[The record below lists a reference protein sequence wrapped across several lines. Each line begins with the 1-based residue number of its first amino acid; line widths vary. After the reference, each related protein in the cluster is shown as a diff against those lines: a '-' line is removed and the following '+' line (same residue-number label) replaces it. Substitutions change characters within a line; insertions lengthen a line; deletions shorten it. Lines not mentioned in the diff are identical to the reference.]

1 VVGPF
6 FTHHSPTGSSS
17 GLIPFYL
24 SAHTPKRDLVVSPLF
39 LSHTHRQSGTR
50 RIFSWL
56 YYQSNQ
62 GNDLFR
68 TVLPLWYQS
77 RDENKSWAVGFPLFW
92 HFADKRADKSMTL
105 AGPLYWAH
113 DGSERTRGL
122 LPLAW
127 YSRDAQND
135 SASNAVM
142 PLFYERHARRS
153 QAVLTLPFGYKRT
166 PDSLWWYAAGGIL
179 FSRDTPRSS
188 FNSLVPL
195 WFYHRDKATDARTL
209 VIPPLL
215 HYSRT
220 SPDRSLSSWFLLLWH
235 RSNITSS
242 TTVGLPLVYDFH
254 SYHQSRFTTV
264 LPLFFRYHNEVI
276 GTCTTVAPLFFRY
289 SSPTDS
295 TTIAFPLFWR
305 FWSEERSTTVVF
317 PFYVGVKR
325 PTSDT
330 TYVFPNIYYRKGRG
344 SETGTSHLFVFP
356 FWESQVKRPGDT
368 MWEALLGV
376 VGWERIGRNRFLKL
390 LFIPFELE
398 AAPAA
403 KTAWYGKPPTRS
415 RERVARGLDI
425 KSW

>member
-1 VVGPF
+1 
-6 FTHHSPTGSSS
+6 
-17 GLIPFYL
+17 
-24 SAHTPKRDLVVSPLF
+24 
-39 LSHTHRQSGTR
+39 
-50 RIFSWL
+50 
-56 YYQSNQ
+56 
-62 GNDLFR
+62 
-68 TVLPLWYQS
+68 
-77 RDENKSWAVGFPLFW
+77 
-92 HFADKRADKSMTL
+92 
-105 AGPLYWAH
+105 
-113 DGSERTRGL
+113 
-122 LPLAW
+122 
-127 YSRDAQND
+127 
-135 SASNAVM
+135 
-142 PLFYERHARRS
+142 
-153 QAVLTLPFGYKRT
+153 
-166 PDSLWWYAAGGIL
+166 
-179 FSRDTPRSS
+179 
-188 FNSLVPL
+188 
-195 WFYHRDKATDARTL
+195 
-209 VIPPLL
+209 
-215 HYSRT
+215 
-220 SPDRSLSSWFLLLWH
+220 LLLWH

-264 LPLFFRYHNEVI
+264 LPLFFRYHNEVT
-276 GTCTTVAPLFFRY
+276 GTCTTVAPLFFRR

-295 TTIAFPLFWR
+295 TTIAFPLLWR

-344 SETGTSHLFVFP
+344 SETGTSHLVVFP
-356 FWESQVKRPGDT
+356 FWESEVKRPGDT

-403 KTAWYGKPPTRS
+403 KTAWYGKPPARS